1 MRRMRS
7 FLLVLSSFALFALG
21 CDEGGHPHGAESCQ
35 RIIDACHDVDPGF
48 GEAHECHET
57 AHDEG
62 TAQACDPI
70 EAACVAAC
78 EALVSADG
86 GHAGHDGGHADRDGG
101 H

>member
-7 FLLVLSSFALFALG
+7 LLFALCSLCLLALG
-21 CDEGGHPHGAESCQ
+21 CDGGPPPAPESCQ
-35 RIIDACHDVDPGF
+35 RIIDACHDVDPGT

-62 TAQACDPI
+62 TAEACDPI

-78 EALVSADG
+78 EALANADG
-86 GHAGHDGGHADRDGG
+86 GHADHDGGHADHDGG